1 MSIREI
7 FQRSSRATP
16 LKSDEE
22 LTGGIES
29 SGYLQQHSKD
39 KSRLKLGTDFSQ
51 LSNFVKYG
59 SAQRYY
65 QDSFK
70 RIYQSYPFDGSL
82 SEKLE
87 WENNS
92 TDFDLYVFENLYPR
106 TTGYIEFGKN
116 WVLSAEKTSGNYIYA
131 GSLNGSYIKTK
142 GVMNTGPVAFNDV
155 KSGFPTSNKFDP
167 SVGRSSNLQI
177 DPDTGIT
184 VEFWYKTAEVR
195 NSATEVFVDIGNDT
209 GGGFVF
215 QSRPNKTAI
224 EYSIAY
230 SSLGLSFAP
239 MSLNPVD
246 NHVIDYTKWNHYSL
260 RVKNDGANFLAELFI
275 NGELYAD
282 LSFAG
287 PGIASAIDGAM
298 AANIGALRDNTIVS
312 FGAGS
317 EVEGY
322 GLLSGSLDEFRFW
335 KIFRTQKEIKRFWF
349 TQVGGG
355 TNTDTSNTDLGFYYK
370 FNEGITNSDVVDR
383 NVLDYSGRN
392 TNGTIINYSLGSTRN
407 VSSAIDEVGH
417 SKEFRDPIMYPF
429 SSEVLER
436 LRELSDEG
444 VLYDHN
450 NTSALYHSFPEWITE
465 EDGESGESLKT
476 LVQILASYFDTLHL
490 QIEETP
496 RLKNIHNASEN
507 GKPYH
512 FYDKVLSSSGFIA
525 PEVFANIEQL
535 SHIHARGEESLFEE
549 KLHNIKNMI
558 YQNVYDNLV
567 GIFKSKGTERAYES
581 IIRSF
586 GVDTNLVRINHYADE
601 QTLTLEDG
609 HRSSNRKQK
618 FADFNKNGNHIATVF
633 SRRILEGDPTAL
645 SPLTVEAEVVFPLH
659 VPRDDDNYIKYN
671 LADSCIFGMHGAIT
685 PLSPY
690 VDGQFEG
697 SLNWPPIDNADI
709 QVLTRR
715 SAGGSDSAKFVV
727 TSPLFD
733 DLETEIVEDLYN
745 GDKWMVSLAIRPL
758 ATRAQ
763 LYSVAPAT
771 SYVLELECISLIGSE
786 LERRLFVSRELP
798 DLLINGSASS
808 EILSSPKRIFLGAH
822 RQDFAGVV
830 LTESDV
836 KISSARVWLN
846 ELTTKDLISHLRDPY
861 SYSLERPCA
870 SLYDFEDEGLRSAM
884 DSLVFHWNFDT
895 IENLSGTTS
904 FLIDDLAWYN
914 KKHAVNWQFSNITNK
929 EYVAHGYSFSANSA
943 FDVDFAAT
951 YVAHAPDNAL
961 SSNMVQ
967 VRSLDDITF
976 TWDSRPVSY
985 TTFIEKSFYANIS
998 DEMFKWMS
1006 GIVEFNNLLGD
1017 GHNRYTMIYRDLSKL
1032 ASVFFERVE
1041 NDPDLERFIEYYKW
1055 LDGALMKM
1063 LEEISPASA
1072 VVKTSENTIES
1083 HALERSK
1090 YWNKFPTLEA
1100 KDKIPEATIGNYSF
1114 LGDVDPRTSAALFLS
1129 GIETDSVVFTEGSR
1143 DRSII
1148 PEDNKPQP
1156 ALSVI
1161 DMGYEAFEIIPAPKK
1176 KNQITSRFS
1185 APGSINETSLGF
1197 LDRLTTQFAIYSTNN
1212 YRNLAARKIYNKR
1225 LAAKTEKP

>member
-7 FQRSSRATP
+7 FQKSNRATP
-16 LKSDEE
+16 LKSAEE

-29 SGYLQQHSKD
+29 TEYLQQHSKD

-92 TDFDLYVFENLYPR
+92 TDFDLYAFENLYPR
-106 TTGYIEFGKN
+106 TVGYIEFGKN
-116 WVLSAEKTSGNYIYA
+116 WVSSTEKTSGVYTYA
-131 GSLNGSYIKTK
+131 NSLNGSYIKTK
-142 GVMNTGPVAFNDV
+142 GVMNTGPVAFSDV
-155 KSGFPTSNKFDP
+155 RSGFPTSNKFDP

-177 DPDTGIT
+177 DPDAGVT

-195 NSATEVFVDIGNDT
+195 NSATEVFIDIGNDT
-209 GGGFVF
+209 GSGFVF
-215 QSRPNKTAI
+215 QGRATGATI

-230 SSLGLSFAP
+230 SSFGLSFYYLP
-239 MSLNPVD
+239 LQPVGGH
-246 NHVIDYTKWNHYSL
+246 NIDYEKWNHYTL
-260 RVKNDGANFLAELFI
+260 RFKNDGANFLAELSI
-275 NGELYAD
+275 NGDLYAN

-287 PGIASAIDGAM
+287 AGVASAIDGVM
-298 AANIGALRDNTIVS
+298 DANIGALREGTIIS
-312 FGAGS
+312 FDAGS
-317 EVEGY
+317 GAEGY

-335 KIFRTQKEIKRFWF
+335 KTFRTQKNIKRFWF

-355 TNTDTSNTDLGFYYK
+355 TNTDLSNTDLGFYYK
-370 FNEGITNSDVVDR
+370 FNEGITNSEAIDK

-392 TNGTIINYSLGSTRN
+392 TNGTITNYPSGCTRYA
-407 VSSAIDEVGH
+407 SSAIDESGQPR
-417 SKEFRDPIMYPF
+417 EFRDPVMYPF
-429 SSEVLER
+429 SPEVLER
-436 LRELSDEG
+436 LRELTDEG

-450 NTSALYHSFPEWITE
+450 NTSALYHSYPEWITE

-549 KLHNIKNMI
+549 RLHNIKNMI

-567 GIFKSKGTERAYES
+567 CIFKSKGTERAYES

-609 HRSSNRKQK
+609 FRSGTRKQK
-618 FADFNKNGNHIATVF
+618 FVDFNKNGNHKATVF
-633 SRRILEGDPTAL
+633 SKRILEGDPTAL
-645 SPLTVEAEVVFPLH
+645 SPFTIEAEVVFPLH
-659 VPRDDDNYIKYN
+659 VPRDDNNYIKYN
-671 LADSCIFGMHGAIT
+671 LADSCIFGMHEAT
-685 PLSPY
+685 TSLDPY
-690 VDGQFEG
+690 TEGEIEG
-697 SLNWPPIDNADI
+697 SLVWPTVDNANI

-715 SAGGSDSAKFVV
+715 SVGGSDSAKFVV

-733 DLETEIVEDLYN
+733 DLETEVIEDLYN
-745 GDKWMVSLAIRPL
+745 GDKWIVSLIIRPI
-758 ATRAQ
+758 ARNPR
-763 LYSVAPAT
+763 LYSVVPAS

-798 DLLINGSASS
+798 DLLVNESASS
-808 EILSSPKRIFLGAH
+808 EILSSSKRIFLGAH
-822 RQDFAGVV
+822 RQDFTGTA
-830 LTESDV
+830 LTETDV

-884 DSLVFHWNFDT
+884 DSLVLHWNFDT
-895 IENLSGTTS
+895 TGDLSGTTT
-904 FLIDDLAWYN
+904 LLVDDLAWYS
-914 KKHAVNWQFSNITNK
+914 KKHAVDWQFSNITNK
-929 EYVAHGYSFSANSA
+929 EYIARGHGFDAESA
-943 FDVDFAAT
+943 FDIDFAET
-951 YVAHAPDNAL
+951 YTSHAPDSAL
-961 SSNMVQ
+961 SSNMIQ
-967 VRSLDDITF
+967 VRTFDDVAF
-976 TWDSRPVSY
+976 TWDSRPVSHM
-985 TTFIEKSFYANIS
+985 TFIEKSFYANVS
-998 DEMFKWMS
+998 GEMFKWVS
-1006 GIVEFNNLLGD
+1006 GIAEFNNLLGD
-1017 GHNRYTMIYRDLSKL
+1017 GHNRYTMVYRDLTKL
-1032 ASVFFERVE
+1032 ASTFFERVE
-1041 NDPDLERFIEYYKW
+1041 NDPDLERFIEYYRW

-1083 HALERSK
+1083 HTLERSK

-1100 KDKIPEATIGNYSF
+1100 KDEIPDATIGGYSF
-1114 LGDVDPRTSAALFLS
+1114 LGDVDPRTSATLFLS
-1129 GIETDSVVFTEGSR
+1129 EIATDSVVSTEGLR
-1143 DRSII
+1143 DRSAI
-1148 PEDNKPQP
+1148 PDDNKPQP

-1161 DMGYEAFEIIPAPKK
+1161 DIGYEVFEIIPAPKK

-1185 APGSINETSLGF
+1185 SPGSINETSLGF